1 MKNEQKHYL
10 ILILLALIWGSSFI
24 LMEKGLHT
32 NRGVNTYSYMQV
44 GALRIFI
51 AFISLLPFLYFSLRR
66 MTFDKIRPLIIV
78 GVIGNG
84 IPAFLFTLAQDSLE
98 SSFVGILNSLTPI
111 FTLIIGIYYFSSKTS
126 VLNMIGILIGF
137 FGAFLISFSKIQ
149 NLDEF
154 NIPILAVILATIFYG
169 ISLNIIK
176 KDLKDLDAI
185 SITSLSFLFI
195 GPIAGYYIFNTDF
208 LEIARTDNG
217 LESLIYILILGT
229 LCTSLPVIIFNQLV
243 KETSAIFAAS
253 VTYLIPIVALF
264 WGLID
269 GELITKYHVIG
280 MIVIL
285 SGVYLVNKD

>member
-66 MTFDKIRPLIIV
+66 LTLDKIRPLLIV
-78 GVIGNG
+78 GLIGNG

-126 VLNMIGILIGF
+126 MLNMIGILIGF
-137 FGAFLISFSKIQ
+137 FGAFLISFPKIQ

-217 LESLIYILILGT
+217 LESLIYIFILGT
-229 LCTSLPVIIFNQLV
+229 LCTSLPVIIFNKLV

-253 VTYLIPIVALF
+253 VTY
-264 WGLID
+264 
-269 GELITKYHVIG
+269 
-280 MIVIL
+280 
-285 SGVYLVNKD
+285 